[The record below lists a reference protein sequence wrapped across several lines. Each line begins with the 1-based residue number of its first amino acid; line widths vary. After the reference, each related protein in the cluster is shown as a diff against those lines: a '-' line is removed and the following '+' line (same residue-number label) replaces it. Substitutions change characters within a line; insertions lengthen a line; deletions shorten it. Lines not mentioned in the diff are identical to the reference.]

1 MTSVAIIGAG
11 AWGTTIANIL
21 ADNGVNVGLWCYKKE
36 LADSIEKDQLHH
48 RLPGVQLNKT
58 INVTTSFSDCYSY
71 DVIILGLSSKQLIMY
86 QNELDWDRM
95 ASIAIL
101 AKGLIEPDIFIS
113 SWIKKR
119 FNGDVAV
126 ISGPNL
132 ALEIAIKKPAAT
144 VIASENRDFSL
155 LLQRLLSNSYFR
167 AYTSTDVRGV
177 ECGGLFKNI
186 FAIAAGCLDALDYGE
201 NAKAALI
208 TRGIVELR
216 RLFDHFGADSSTLMG
231 LSGLGD
237 LIATCSSNRSRNWQL
252 GYDII
257 TLKNR
262 SAWETSNRGET
273 EGLRTI
279 QAFHSIMIEESLDL
293 PIIASIGRLF
303 FEDDASPEQIIQD
316 LMERGLKSE
325 FDQRI

>member
-1 MTSVAIIGAG
+1 MTSIAVIGAG

-21 ADNGVNVGLWCYKKE
+21 ADNGVEVLLWCYKQE
-36 LADSIEKDQLHH
+36 LADSIATTNTHH
-48 RLPGVQLNKT
+48 RLPGVVLNK
-58 INVTTSFSDCYSY
+58 NLKVTTQFSDCYSY

-86 QNELDWDRM
+86 QDDLDWAKM
-95 ASIAIL
+95 SAVATL

-113 SWIKKR
+113 KWLKVR

-132 ALEIAIKKPAAT
+132 ALEIANKKPAAT
-144 VIASENRDFSL
+144 VVASENSAL
-155 LLQRLLSNSYFR
+155 ATTLQTCLSNDYFR

-177 ECGGLFKNI
+177 ECGGLFKNV
-186 FAIAAGCLDALDYGE
+186 FAIAAGALDALSFGE

-208 TRGIVELR
+208 TRGLVELG
-216 RLFDHFGADSSTLMG
+216 RLFDYFGADKTTLMG

-237 LIATCSSNRSRNWQL
+237 LIATCSSNKSRNWQL
-252 GYDII
+252 GYEVINSQ
-257 TLKNR
+257 NR
-262 SAWETSNRGET
+262 NDWLHSNRGET

-279 QAFHSIMIEESLDL
+279 QLFYKKVVEESLDL
-293 PIIASIGRLF
+293 PIISAIGRLF
-303 FEDDASPEQIIQD
+303 FEGDSSPKQIIQE

-325 FDQRI
+325 FDQPV